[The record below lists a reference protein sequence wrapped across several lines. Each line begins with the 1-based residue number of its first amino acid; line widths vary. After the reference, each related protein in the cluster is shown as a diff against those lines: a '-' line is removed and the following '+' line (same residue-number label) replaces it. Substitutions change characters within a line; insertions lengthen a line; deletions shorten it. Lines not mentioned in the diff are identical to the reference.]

1 MGFHNHLRTVGSALR
16 RWFIAQSYDA
26 LAVGAI
32 WLVGLLI
39 IHVPWAPFWA
49 LLGGMFQFVPNL
61 GPVFV
66 LIGPAITATI
76 IGGLERLVY
85 VLILYALIAV
95 TDGFLLQPYFMKRTA
110 KVPILASIFFPV
122 VLGIFFSFWGVLV
135 AAPLLAL
142 IYAYRTRT
150 PK

>member
-1 MGFHNHLRTVGSALR
+1 
-16 RWFIAQSYDA
+16 
-26 LAVGAI
+26 VGAI

-39 IHVPWAPFWA
+39 IRVPWAPFWA

-61 GPVFV
+61 GPVFA

-76 IGGLERLVY
+76 TGGLERLVY

-122 VLGIFFSFWGVLV
+122 VLGIFFSFWGVRTGNYWINWV
-135 AAPLLAL
+135 GSKKPGSRSKSHAAL
-142 IYAYRTRT
+142 T
-150 PK
+150 PFRS

>member
-1 MGFHNHLRTVGSALR
+1 MGFNNHLRTVGSALR
-16 RWFIAQSYDA
+16 RWFLAQSYDA

-39 IHVPWAPFWA
+39 IRVPWAPFWA

-61 GPVFV
+61 GPVFA

-76 IGGLERLVY
+76 TGGLERLVY

>member
-1 MGFHNHLRTVGSALR
+1 
-16 RWFIAQSYDA
+16 
-26 LAVGAI
+26 
-32 WLVGLLI
+32 
-39 IHVPWAPFWA
+39 
-49 LLGGMFQFVPNL
+49 
-61 GPVFV
+61 
-66 LIGPAITATI
+66 
-76 IGGLERLVY
+76 
-85 VLILYALIAV
+85 LYALIAV

>member
-1 MGFHNHLRTVGSALR
+1 MGFNNHLRTVGSALR

-39 IHVPWAPFWA
+39 IRVPWAPFWA

-61 GPVFV
+61 GPVFA

-76 IGGLERLVY
+76 TGGLERLVY

-122 VLGIFFSFWGVLV
+122 VLGIFFSFWGVLA